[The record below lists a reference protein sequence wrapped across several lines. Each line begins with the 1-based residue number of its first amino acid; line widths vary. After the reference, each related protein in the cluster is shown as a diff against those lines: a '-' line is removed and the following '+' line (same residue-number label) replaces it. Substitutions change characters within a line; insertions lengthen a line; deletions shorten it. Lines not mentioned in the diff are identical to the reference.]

1 MQTRSRLDVERA
13 KIAPAG
19 EFDHPADVL
28 AAPIGA
34 ADKKKILDQ
43 WETDARALARA
54 GDEGMTDGEPTLLR
68 EVQRAQEKLAG
79 QM

>member
-1 MQTRSRLDVERA
+1 MQTRSQLNVERA
-13 KIAPAG
+13 KIAPAS
-19 EFDHPADVL
+19 EFDRPADVL
-28 AAPIGA
+28 AAPISV
-34 ADKKKILDQ
+34 ADKKNILDQ

-68 EVQRAQEKLAG
+68 EVQLAQEKLAR